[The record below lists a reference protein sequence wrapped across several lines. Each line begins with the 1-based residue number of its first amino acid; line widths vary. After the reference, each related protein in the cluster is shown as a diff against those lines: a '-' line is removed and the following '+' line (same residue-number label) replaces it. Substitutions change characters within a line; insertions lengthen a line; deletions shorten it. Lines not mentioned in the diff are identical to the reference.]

1 MAFPT
6 TPALDALWT
15 EGGIDYKFDGVR
27 WRPLTLSAGGG
38 LTVQQQKII
47 SALFTLANR
56 DGELLPP
63 VMSFFTNPT
72 VAVLGAK
79 CEWYFEASLGLID
92 GEDVTAEFDWG
103 GGEPYQVVTYT
114 AGDRE
119 DGLKVS
125 HTFAAPPADPVR
137 VRLTNAWG
145 VSDWVEW
152 PAVFSNPVETWT
164 VTAAPALDGGPQP
177 TRESLAVGNVSDP
190 VYYSAIDE
198 TYLGPTMVFDFG
210 APVAINQ
217 ISMAGLGYVTITD
230 GVVDLTRCELV
241 RGEHSVDGVEWTE
254 FVDVLGHE
262 LGPFDGPS
270 IDWRSD
276 PVMNDTLFVRTL
288 AIPVARYVRI
298 LPVLARSYMVLRAK
312 VVSFAYVPA
321 P

>member
-6 TPALDALWT
+6 TPAPDALWT
-15 EGGIDYKFDGVR
+15 EGGVDYKFDGVR

-79 CEWYFEASLGLID
+79 CEWYFEASLGLFD
-92 GEDVTAEFDWG
+92 GEVATAEFDWG

-114 AGDRE
+114 AGDLE
-119 DGLKVS
+119 GGLKVS
-125 HTFAAPPADPVR
+125 HTFATPPADPVR

-145 VSDWVEW
+145 VSDWEEW
-152 PAVFSNPVETWT
+152 PAAFVPPVETWS
-164 VTAAPALDGGPQP
+164 VAAGSVLNDGSQP
-177 TRESLAVGNVSDP
+177 TQESLAIGNVSDP
-190 VYYSAIDE
+190 VYYSAIKVNE
-198 TYLGPTMVFDFG
+198 TDLMLTFDFG
-210 APVAINQ
+210 AQVAINQ
-217 ISMAGLGYVTITD
+217 ISTAGLGYVNNLD
-230 GVVDLTRCELV
+230 GVLRLDDCRIVEMRY
-241 RGEHSVDGVEWTE
+241 SVDGVIWHL
-254 FVDVLGHE
+254 VDFFGVGQE
-262 LGPFDGPS
+262 VSRQDYGT
-270 IDWRSD
+270 
-276 PVMNDTLFVRTL
+276 VYEMNDILFTRIVR
-288 AIPVARYVRI
+288 IPAARYI
-298 LPVLARSYMVLRAK
+298 QIQPIHLPDSQYILRAK